1 MFSSSLSLSLCWLF
15 LYLLIF
21 CAKVKFSQDN
31 FPDSDSEILPICSS
45 AGAVA
50 SRLLL
55 ITIADRERV
64 RNYHV
69 QIHQAIFFTLGAV
82 TMSLSLATDFVWLIV
97 VVTIQGMCDG
107 AYFCLIGPIAI
118 KTVGVLD
125 SSQAVGF
132 YIGLCGLSMT
142 VGLSMAGKKKSFFN
156 WSTKRVTR
164 ITMQTYSE
172 AEIVLKPLTVRLE
185 GRSKPWPV
193 SICLSDC
200 LSAWPCLCLSVCLSE
215 YQGM

>member
-1 MFSSSLSLSLCWLF
+1 M
-15 LYLLIF
+15 
-21 CAKVKFSQDN
+21 
-31 FPDSDSEILPICSS
+31 
-45 AGAVA
+45 A

-69 QIHQAIFFTLGAV
+69 QIHQAVFFTLGAI
-82 TMSLSLATDFVWLIV
+82 TMSLPLATDFVWLIV

-142 VGLSMAGKKKSFFN
+142 VGSSMAGNNMFLN
-156 WSTKRVTR
+156 WSAKRITR

-172 AEIVLKPLTVRLE
+172 AHFFKNFFNV
-185 GRSKPWPV
+185 
-193 SICLSDC
+193 
-200 LSAWPCLCLSVCLSE
+200 
-215 YQGM
+215 

>member
-1 MFSSSLSLSLCWLF
+1 M
-15 LYLLIF
+15 
-21 CAKVKFSQDN
+21 
-31 FPDSDSEILPICSS
+31 
-45 AGAVA
+45 A

-69 QIHQAIFFTLGAV
+69 QIHQAVFFTLGAI
-82 TMSLSLATDFVWLIV
+82 TMSLPLATDFVWLIV

-142 VGLSMAGKKKSFFN
+142 VGSSMAGNNMFLN
-156 WSTKRVTR
+156 WSAKRVTR

-172 AEIVLKPLTVRLE
+172 FLFVCSFKRLTLTV
-185 GRSKPWPV
+185 
-193 SICLSDC
+193 
-200 LSAWPCLCLSVCLSE
+200 CLSVSSLSPPPTPHPSLPE
-215 YQGM
+215 H